1 MKMLIL
7 YLPLLGAIV
16 PRFSKM
22 NPKRLVLLS
31 EGSRPL
37 GSHSVGRTVHFYS
50 FGYWIRRDPNIRRVA
65 TGGHDQEF
73 STDYRLNLIKCGYQA
88 IHFKRVA
95 KRMYV
100 LKLET
105 ICFD

>member
-22 NPKRLVLLS
+22 NPKRLVLLN

-37 GSHSVGRTVHFYS
+37 GSHSVGRTVHFYG
-50 FGYWIRRDPNIRRVA
+50 FGYWIRRDLQHTTSSHRWP
-65 TGGHDQEF
+65 
-73 STDYRLNLIKCGYQA
+73 
-88 IHFKRVA
+88 
-95 KRMYV
+95 
-100 LKLET
+100 
-105 ICFD
+105 